1 LKNLERATLAGGCF
15 WGVEDLLRKLDGVI
29 STTVGYTG
37 GQTLNPVY
45 QTVKAGTTG
54 HAESV
59 EIDFDPAVISF
70 EAILHFFFRMH
81 DPTTVDRQ
89 GNDLGS
95 QYRSEIF
102 YHSEA
107 QKQVALKVIAE
118 VSASRRWPKPIVT
131 KVSPAQKFYPAE
143 DDHQDYLQRNPG
155 GYTCHWIRH

>member
-1 LKNLERATLAGGCF
+1 MKNLERATLAGGCF